1 MMKKLLTTTC
11 LAIGTVCAAQAA
23 KMDYTYYIAARGGM
37 NFLEKSTL
45 TSGGVSTDQGF
56 KNGEFAAVAIGLR
69 NAAFSYGGGFRL
81 EVEGGWSRNNFKE
94 IGGNLQGYR
103 LFSNLYYDH
112 PLSESVYLFIGGGVG
127 GVQYHARPQGG
138 GLGGSDKDLVFAYQG
153 MAGIGYRLA
162 DFVSL
167 ELGYRIASS
176 QDPKF
181 NFSGTDVSA
190 KAPLMQ
196 VVEAGIRFEF

>member
-1 MMKKLLTTTC
+1 MKKLLTITC
-11 LAIGTVCAAQAA
+11 LALGAGCVAQAA
-23 KMDYTYYIAARGGM
+23 QMDYTYYIAARGGM
-37 NFLEKSTL
+37 SILEKSTL
-45 TSGGVSTDQGF
+45 SSGGLSSDEGF

-69 NAAFSYGGGFRL
+69 NAAFSSGAGFRL
-81 EVEGGWSRNNFKE
+81 EVEGAWSRNDFKN

-103 LFSNLYYDH
+103 LFANLFYDQ
-112 PLSESVYLFIGGGVG
+112 PLSESFYLYIGGGAG

-138 GLGGSDKDLVFAYQG
+138 MIGGSDKDLVFGYQG

-162 DFVSL
+162 DFVAL
-167 ELGYRIASS
+167 EIGYRISSS

-181 NFSGTDVSA
+181 SFSGTDVSA

-196 VVEAGIRFEF
+196 VFEAGIRFEF